1 MKFLNLLDEYQKKN
15 FLTEQD
21 AGQQPAPQEASAEAP
36 AEAPAPAPEPEAPEQ
51 PDVPASIATM
61 GELLKKALTINIS
74 PEDRAGIATQIPK
87 VTEKNANEVIELII
101 SLMKTYSD
109 DIDIKIPGTDD
120 VMQSVSQ
127 EQEENPYGKK
137 TYANPPYGS
146 EGRVLTPRS

>member
-21 AGQQPAPQEASAEAP
+21 AGQQPAPQEAP
-36 AEAPAPAPEPEAPEQ
+36 AEASALEPEAPEQ

-61 GELLKKALTINIS
+61 GELLKKALTLNIS
-74 PEDRAGIATQIPK
+74 PEDRASIATQIPK
-87 VTEKNANEVIELII
+87 VNEKNANQVIELII

-109 DIDIKIPGTDD
+109 DINIKIPGTDD
-120 VMQSVSQ
+120 VMQSISQ
-127 EQEENPYGKK
+127 EQEENPYEKK
-137 TYANPPYGS
+137 TYTNPPYGS